1 MDITNLVSL
10 DLKQKRSLVLHV
22 LNLLVKIK
30 NLASAVP
37 VVKFKNN
44 LSVGAN
50 YIRPD
55 IPQIFRGK

>member
-30 NLASAVP
+30 NLVSAAP

-50 YIRPD
+50 
-55 IPQIFRGK
+55 

>member
-22 LNLLVKIK
+22 LNLLMKIK
-30 NLASAVP
+30 NLASAALA
-37 VVKFKNN
+37 VKSPNN
-44 LSVGAN
+44 RSVGAN

-55 IPQIFRGK
+55 IPPMF